1 MVAHRVFVVVVF
13 GVVVPIRIVGLALS
27 LKLVE
32 VRVVVRERKLGGFRE
47 SGGVFFGGNFGGVVG
62 VGHGRKLVDFETIAR
77 KKLTDFQVFNLVR
90 CNGIDIAAVWVAVDD
105 DERAVESVAVGDAS
119 SQIHSAIG
127 EFNKGINARAGGGSR
142 VGHVRKLS
150 QFARNAT
157 KKIVFYEKKSFTKLH
172 FFLDSYGWRRGRA
185 P

>member
-1 MVAHRVFVVVVF
+1 M
-13 GVVVPIRIVGLALS
+13 
-27 LKLVE
+27 K
-32 VRVVVRERKLGGFRE
+32 
-47 SGGVFFGGNFGGVVG
+47 NFQ
-62 VGHGRKLVDFETIAR
+62 I
-77 KKLTDFQVFNLVR
+77 FNSAR
-90 CNGIDIAAVWVAVDD
+90 CNRAAVAAVWVAVND

-127 EFNKGINARAGGGSR
+127 EFNKGINARAGGGGR

-157 KKIVFYEKKSFTKLH
+157 KKIIFYEKKSFTKPH

>member
-1 MVAHRVFVVVVF
+1 V
-13 GVVVPIRIVGLALS
+13 
-27 LKLVE
+27 K
-32 VRVVVRERKLGGFRE
+32 
-47 SGGVFFGGNFGGVVG
+47 NFQ
-62 VGHGRKLVDFETIAR
+62 I
-77 KKLTDFQVFNLVR
+77 FNSAR
-90 CNGIDIAAVWVAVDD
+90 CNRAAVAAVWVAVNDN
-105 DERAVESVAVGDAS
+105 ERAVESVAVGDAS

-127 EFNKGINARAGGGSR
+127 ELNKSVDARAGGGGR

-157 KKIVFYEKKSFTKLH
+157 KKIIFYEKKSFTKPH

>member
-1 MVAHRVFVVVVF
+1 M
-13 GVVVPIRIVGLALS
+13 
-27 LKLVE
+27 K
-32 VRVVVRERKLGGFRE
+32 
-47 SGGVFFGGNFGGVVG
+47 NFQ
-62 VGHGRKLVDFETIAR
+62 I
-77 KKLTDFQVFNLVR
+77 FNSAR
-90 CNGIDIAAVWVAVDD
+90 CNRAAVAAVWVAVND

-119 SQIHSAIG
+119 SQIHSAVG
-127 EFNKGINARAGGGSR
+127 ESNKSVDARAGGGGR

-157 KKIVFYEKKSFTKLH
+157 KKIVFCRKKSFTKPH

>member
-1 MVAHRVFVVVVF
+1 V
-13 GVVVPIRIVGLALS
+13 
-27 LKLVE
+27 K
-32 VRVVVRERKLGGFRE
+32 
-47 SGGVFFGGNFGGVVG
+47 NFQ
-62 VGHGRKLVDFETIAR
+62 I
-77 KKLTDFQVFNLVR
+77 FNSAR
-90 CNGIDIAAVWVAVDD
+90 CNRAAVAAVWVAVND

-119 SQIHSAIG
+119 RQIHSAVG
-127 EFNKGINARAGGGSR
+127 ESNKSVDARAGGGGR

-157 KKIVFYEKKSFTKLH
+157 KKIIFYEKKSFTKLH

>member
-1 MVAHRVFVVVVF
+1 M
-13 GVVVPIRIVGLALS
+13 
-27 LKLVE
+27 K
-32 VRVVVRERKLGGFRE
+32 
-47 SGGVFFGGNFGGVVG
+47 NFQ
-62 VGHGRKLVDFETIAR
+62 I
-77 KKLTDFQVFNLVR
+77 FNSAR
-90 CNGIDIAAVWVAVDD
+90 CNRAAVAAVWVAVDD

-127 EFNKGINARAGGGSR
+127 EFDKGINARAGGGGR

-157 KKIVFYEKKSFTKLH
+157 KKIVFYEKKSFTKPH